1 MFCLGEEALVSI
13 LRSAVAVV
21 AHEHGVLHRDQD
33 IVHAVEIMSVIV
45 EVTSLSLFGGTSK

>member
-21 AHEHGVLHRDQD
+21 AHKHGVLHRDQD
-33 IVHAVEIMSVIV
+33 IIHAVEMMSVIV
-45 EVTSLSLFGGTSK
+45 ECD